1 MVWQRE
7 GLGLTLKQISSNLNV
22 DKSTVQR
29 VTSLFR
35 ESGTVSKKTYPR
47 GDHVKPNKKLSR
59 PVQLYVLHH
68 VLQNPSI
75 YLWELQMELRTSL
88 HLEISLT
95 ALSHFLKEN
104 NFTRQKLSLIARQR
118 NEDLR
123 HEFIS
128 DISIF
133 ESHMFVFIDETG
145 TDKRDAIRRYGYSL
159 QGKTPRSSKL
169 LCRGERLSALA
180 VMSCSGLMDVHIER
194 ENVNGDKFLAFI
206 ERNLLPNLMPYN
218 GVNPNCIVI
227 LDNASIHHV
236 EGVIEMIG
244 EDGALV
250 YFLPPYSPDFAPI
263 EECFSKVKTTMRA
276 MEQEAQVTDIET
288 IALAAFTAITPEDC
302 KNWIGISGI
311 Y

>member
-1 MVWQRE
+1 MSGSCESSRTSAYAEDLRWRMVWQRE

-133 ESHMFVFIDETG
+133 KSHIFVFFDKTSIDSVMLFG
-145 TDKRDAIRRYGYSL
+145 GMGIPCKVR
-159 QGKTPRSSKL
+159 L
-169 LCRGERLSALA
+169 LCRGEPTIS
-180 VMSCSGLMDVHIER
+180 SGCHELQWINGCTYLM
-194 ENVNGDKFLAFI
+194 
-206 ERNLLPNLMPYN
+206 
-218 GVNPNCIVI
+218 
-227 LDNASIHHV
+227 
-236 EGVIEMIG
+236 
-244 EDGALV
+244 
-250 YFLPPYSPDFAPI
+250 
-263 EECFSKVKTTMRA
+263 
-276 MEQEAQVTDIET
+276 
-288 IALAAFTAITPEDC
+288 
-302 KNWIGISGI
+302 
-311 Y
+311 